1 MLFQQKAL
9 SIPPLHATL
18 MGAYH
23 QCGIAAVSSKEQDD
37 LKQSV
42 VYLLYKLLLSMQ
54 NRGQLSAG
62 ITTYNAKREQL
73 LDTHKDIGL
82 VNDVFR
88 TNHKIKR
95 MNIMKNYMGT
105 EGIGHVR
112 YATCGADDVGLAQPF
127 ERHHGRLWK
136 WFSFC
141 FNGNIANVQE
151 LKDTLLQK
159 EGYHIVRDSDTEVLM
174 HYLARQLRGP
184 KVPDLVEVFGKL
196 SAMLDGCYNIAFIDA
211 AGRIVVLRDPMGIRP
226 IAYGR
231 NNGSVIAASET
242 NALASCGVYEPKFLQ
257 PGEMLLIKD
266 GQYEVK
272 QYAKSPRKAHCMFE
286 WVYFANVASIIDGVS
301 VYKVRKNLGIHLA
314 KVEPLEID
322 KDTIIVPVPE
332 TSKTVTDSMA
342 FELGTSTQDGLI
354 RNRFL
359 GRTFIEGKDRAD
371 RVRNKFTVLSEIM
384 EGKKVILVDDSIV
397 RGTTSKML
405 IKYIKEVGRAKEVH
419 MRISCPP
426 IMAPCFYGID
436 MSTISELFAPNFNS
450 VIDEELPQKVLDKM
464 AKDIGADSLIYQ
476 KHSALV
482 DAIGFPKKDLCMAC
496 LNGEYPTKSGKK
508 LYCQALENWK
518 AGKKGR
524 TYEC

>member
-1 MLFQQKAL
+1 
-9 SIPPLHATL
+9 
-18 MGAYH
+18 MGPQH
-23 QCGIAAVSSKEQDD
+23 NCGIAAISSKKQGE

-42 VYLLYKLLLSMQ
+42 VYMLYKLLLSMQ

-62 ITTYNAKREQL
+62 ITTYNPIRAQL
-73 LDTHKDIGL
+73 LDTHKDVGL

-95 MNIMKNYMGT
+95 MKILSRYAGC
-105 EGIGHVR
+105 EGIGQVR
-112 YATCGADDVGLAQPF
+112 YATCGGDDVGLAQPF

-141 FNGNIANVQE
+141 FNGNIANVQD
-151 LKDTLLQK
+151 LKKTLLQK
-159 EGYHIVRDSDTEVLM
+159 EDYHIMKDSDTEVMM
-174 HYLARQLRGP
+174 HYIARQLRGP
-184 KVPDLVEVFGKL
+184 KPDLVTVFSNL
-196 SAMLDGCYNIAFIDA
+196 SKMFDGCYNIAFIDA
-211 AGRIVVLRDPMGIRP
+211 SGRMAVIRDPLGMRP
-226 IAYGR
+226 LAYGR
-231 NNGSVIAASET
+231 NNGTVIAASET
-242 NALASCGVYEPKFLQ
+242 NALATCGVYNPKFLG
-257 PGEMLLIKD
+257 PGEMLIMKD
-266 GQYEVK
+266 GDYEIK
-272 QYAKSPRKAHCMFE
+272 KYAKSPRKAHCMFE
-286 WVYFANVASIIDGVS
+286 WVYFANVSSIIEGVS
-301 VYKVRKNLGIHLA
+301 VYKVRKNLGKHLA
-314 KVEPLEID
+314 KVEPLKID
-322 KDTIIVPVPE
+322 NNTIIVPVPE

-405 IKYIKEVGRAKEVH
+405 IKYIKEVGKAKEVH

-436 MSTISELFAPNFNS
+436 MSTISELFAPNFNE

-482 DAIGFPKKDLCMAC
+482 DALGFDKKDLCMAC
-496 LNGEYPTKSGKK
+496 LNADYPTECGGK
-508 LYCQALENWK
+508 LYCQAVKNWK
-518 AGKKGR
+518 GGKDGR